1 MTLQDIKEHAAGLS
15 DSDLQELEGW
25 IRTQLDPHPAQLGE
39 EHAIDAPTGADEV
52 TYRLK
57 YFKCGKQWCRCSRG
71 VLHGPYLYTY
81 TRSRDGRTRRVYVGK
96 VAVERQDEER
106 QLVLE
111 FR

>member
-1 MTLQDIKEHAAGLS
+1 MTLQEIKEQASELS

-25 IRTQLDPHPAQLGE
+25 IRAQLDPHPAQLGE
-39 EHAIDAPTGADEV
+39 GEVIDAANGPEDV

-57 YFKCGKQWCRCSRG
+57 YFKCGKKWCRCSRG

-81 TRSRDGRTRRVYVGK
+81 TRGRDGRTRRTYVGK

>member
-1 MTLQDIKEHAAGLS
+1 MTLQEIKEEAAALP
-15 DSDLQELEGW
+15 DSDLQELEEW
-25 IRTQLDPHPAQLGE
+25 IRAQLDPHPAQLE
-39 EHAIDAPTGADEV
+39 ESEGVDAITEPEEV

-57 YFKCGKQWCRCSRG
+57 YFKCGKKWCRCSRG

-81 TRSRDGRTRRVYVGK
+81 TRTREGRSRRAYVGK
-96 VAVERQDEER
+96 VTVERQDEER